1 MEFFDKDWIEIFEK
15 HWTAIVMAG
24 SSLWLVY
31 KSLKIGSA
39 KDETGLAVGYL
50 SGKENWLSVQ
60 TISILRQINIDFTLE
75 RIEFGLYIIIL
86 LLMFIAFK
94 QI

>member
-1 MEFFDKDWIEIFEK
+1 MEFFDKDWIEFFEK
-15 HWTAIVMAG
+15 HWAAIVMAG
-24 SSLWLVY
+24 IGLWLVY

-39 KDETGLAVGYL
+39 KDEAELAVGYL

-60 TISILRQINIDFTLE
+60 KISILRQINIDFTLE